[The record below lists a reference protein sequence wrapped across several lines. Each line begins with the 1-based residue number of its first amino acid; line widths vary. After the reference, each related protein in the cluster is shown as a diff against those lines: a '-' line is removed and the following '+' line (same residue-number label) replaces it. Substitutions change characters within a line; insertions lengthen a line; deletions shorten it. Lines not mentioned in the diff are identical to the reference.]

1 MSEQDN
7 NIIRPVQGSDLEPL
21 MSLKIITEKWTD
33 EAISRRDLSEANDL
47 TTITYASD
55 SVAHVLSRVSLLVD
69 SLVQGDVS
77 AVTEALN
84 QPLGILRP
92 PKKVT
97 ENDLLRELGD
107 VIYGLTRCDE
117 TRAEEILDVVKIML
131 VDPQLL
137 INILTSSVGNPSGF
151 TQRGSAVPT
160 KNRAQR
166 RAKGKKR

>member
-1 MSEQDN
+1 MSEQDH
-7 NIIRPVQGSDLEPL
+7 IIRPVQGSDIEPL

-33 EAISRRDLSEANDL
+33 EAINRRDLSEANDL

-69 SLVQGDVS
+69 SLVQGDV
-77 AVTEALN
+77 ATVTEAFN

-117 TRAEEILDVVKIML
+117 TRAEEILTMVNLML
-131 VDPQLL
+131 DNPMFLSNTL
-137 INILTSSVGNPSGF
+137 GSLRINDSAITQMSSP
-151 TQRGSAVPT
+151 VPT
-160 KNRAQR
+160 GNRAQR
-166 RAKGKKR
+166 RAKGRRK